1 MPSTFAVSSDE
12 RHFRFRFSG
21 QRAERRTQLARTGEP
36 PSLRITGHGSR
47 DHRERPT
54 HSLTL
59 NRACHRCPQHR
70 DSEQRRSASPIP
82 SPLRGPPRKQPD
94 RGCGLRGA

>member
-1 MPSTFAVSSDE
+1 M
-12 RHFRFRFSG
+12 HFRFRFSG

-47 DHRERPT
+47 DHREHPT

-82 SPLRGPPRKQPD
+82 SPPPRTPVEAG
-94 RGCGLRGA
+94 RSRVRLAGGIGA